1 MRGADRGGVPGLGEP
16 GGVAV
21 GSDGPSSDDGEAGI
35 LITLTLYTTGF
46 WHSLNRRCLIKGR
59 TQQPVGAERGL
70 KLIYNRLG

>member
-1 MRGADRGGVPGLGEP
+1 M
-16 GGVAV
+16 
-21 GSDGPSSDDGEAGI
+21 
-35 LITLTLYTTGF
+35 ITLTLYTTGF